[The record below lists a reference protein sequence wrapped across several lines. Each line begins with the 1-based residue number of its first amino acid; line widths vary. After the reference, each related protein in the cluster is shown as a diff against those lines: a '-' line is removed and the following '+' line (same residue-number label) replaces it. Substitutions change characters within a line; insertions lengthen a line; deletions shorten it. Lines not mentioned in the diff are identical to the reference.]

1 MTNDTEE
8 LTHWKRLW
16 CWERLKAGGE
26 RDDRGCDGWMASP
39 TRWTW
44 VWATSGSWWWTGK
57 LACCSPWGRREC
69 QDWAT
74 EPSWMILNLLSYAVI
89 SFLQKYLFIS
99 LAYFITGFFKL
110 LSFENCFFFFSPK
123 SIFWDHRTFKLQ
135 NKYSFKITPFS
146 IQSLTSNI
154 STAIRFRECSQI
166 FILSIL
172 KHLHKTPLVRVFP
185 CYLINLL
192 LICR

>member
-1 MTNDTEE
+1 MLGKIEGRRRKGQQRMWWLDGITDSMDMSLSKLWELLMDREAGVLQSMGSQRVSGLSDWTYLNDTE
-8 LTHWKRLW
+8 
-16 CWERLKAGGE
+16 
-26 RDDRGCDGWMASP
+26 SP
-39 TRWTW
+39 LLCRYIFFAEISVHLFGLLYNWIF
-44 VWATSGSWWWTGK
+44 S
-57 LACCSPWGRREC
+57 
-69 QDWAT
+69 AT
-74 EPSWMILNLLSYAVI
+74 EFWEL
-89 SFLQKYLFIS
+89 
-99 LAYFITGFFKL
+99 
-110 LSFENCFFFFSPK
+110 FFFFPPK
-123 SIFWDHRTFKLQ
+123 SIFWDHRTFKMQ

-146 IQSLTSNI
+146 IQSLTSSI